1 MARRRGDGMVS
12 NLKSE
17 LQNLK
22 MEVSKLMSKES
33 DNRPSNFRRASLKAD
48 EDEVESESA
57 ISLGNYGK

>member
-1 MARRRGDGMVS
+1 MVS

-22 MEVSKLMSKES
+22 MEVSKLMSKET
-33 DNRPSNFRRASLKAD
+33 DNRPSNFRRASLKAE

-57 ISLGNYGK
+57 ISLGNYEK

>member
-1 MARRRGDGMVS
+1 MVS